1 MILVLITKEV
11 PWFKPLPSDQKVSSK
26 KDWRLGCSK
35 FESIP
40 NYSST
45 VVIQRTLM
53 IAGKGT
59 NTSRI
64 ILIAVVPSV
73 GLTFIITLI
82 CLFRKRVH
90 KEKSKFNLDTI
101 IAATSDFSDANRLG
115 RGGFGDVYKG
125 VLSDGKEIAVKRL
138 SRKSDQGE
146 LEFKNEVL
154 LLAKLQHRNLVRLLG
169 FCLAGEERLL
179 IYEFLPKSSLDHFI
193 FDPINRAQ
201 LDWDKRYK
209 IIEGIARGLLYLHE
223 DSHFRIIH
231 RDLKA
236 SNILLDANM
245 NPKISDFGMAKLF
258 TTDQSHAKAS
268 RIAGTYGYMAPEYA
282 YKGHFSVKSD
292 IYSFGV
298 LILEIVS
305 GQKICFHEGEELEH
319 LVCYAW
325 RKWREG
331 NALDIVDPTLGDKS
345 RSEIMR
351 FIQIALLCVQQS
363 VTNRPTIASIV
374 SIFNSYSFPLPA
386 PLRPGFFTHS
396 TTQKMEHN
404 SHVNDVDHSDRNS
417 AHFST
422 NGDSSSEIHPR

>member
-1 MILVLITKEV
+1 MI
-11 PWFKPLPSDQKVSSK
+11 
-26 KDWRLGCSK
+26 CS
-35 FESIP
+35 
-40 NYSST
+40 
-45 VVIQRTLM
+45 
-53 IAGKGT
+53 
-59 NTSRI
+59 
-64 ILIAVVPSV
+64 
-73 GLTFIITLI
+73 
-82 CLFRKRVH
+82 
-90 KEKSKFNLDTI
+90 
-101 IAATSDFSDANRLG
+101 
-115 RGGFGDVYKG
+115 
-125 VLSDGKEIAVKRL
+125 
-138 SRKSDQGE
+138 
-146 LEFKNEVL
+146 
-154 LLAKLQHRNLVRLLG
+154 
-169 FCLAGEERLL
+169 
-179 IYEFLPKSSLDHFI
+179 
-193 FDPINRAQ
+193 
-201 LDWDKRYK
+201 
-209 IIEGIARGLLYLHE
+209 
-223 DSHFRIIH
+223 
-231 RDLKA
+231 
-236 SNILLDANM
+236 
-245 NPKISDFGMAKLF
+245 
-258 TTDQSHAKAS
+258 
-268 RIAGTYGYMAPEYA
+268 GYMAPEYA

-319 LVCYAW
+319 LVCYVSLLIKGYIFLLQSILNYNYDNPINNWRFLQAW

-331 NALDIVDPTLGDKS
+331 NALDIVDPTLGDES